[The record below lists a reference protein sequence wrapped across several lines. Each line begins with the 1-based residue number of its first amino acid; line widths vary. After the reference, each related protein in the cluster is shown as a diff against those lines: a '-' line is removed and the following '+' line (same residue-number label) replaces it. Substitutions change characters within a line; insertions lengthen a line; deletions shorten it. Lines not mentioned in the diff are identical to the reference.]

1 MRRWFVQRLR
11 GDVALRRGSAFL
23 RHDAGVVGRWMCTLG
38 VRIFGHGIVM
48 GDPWRNATVAMK
60 VHFSG
65 SGSREDLSASSALDS
80 LDIM

>member
-1 MRRWFVQRLR
+1 MGCEDIWSWDNR
-11 GDVALRRGSAFL
+11 
-23 RHDAGVVGRWMCTLG
+23 
-38 VRIFGHGIVM
+38 IVM